1 MRNLFFIA
9 MITLVGNAAI
19 AQSNKGMCKVEVN
32 DISKVTGFGY
42 LAGYSV
48 EFINNSKKTVDGI
61 YWNVYYYNNANDLV
75 FEDKSSFNSTS
86 TVDPIAMGFTKTLVR
101 SQSVKGASK
110 VFIKITKVHFSDG
123 TTCK

>member
-1 MRNLFFIA
+1 
-9 MITLVGNAAI
+9 MIVLLGNVAI

-42 LAGYSV
+42 LGGYTV
-48 EFINNSKKTVDGI
+48 EFKNNSKKTVDGI
-61 YWNVYYYNNANDLV
+61 YWNVYFYNNADDLV

-86 TVDPIAMGFTKTLVR
+86 TVDPIATGFTKTLVR
-101 SQSVKGASK
+101 TQSVKGASK

-123 TTCK
+123 TSCK

>member
-1 MRNLFFIA
+1 
-9 MITLVGNAAI
+9 MITLLGNAAI

-32 DISKVTGFGY
+32 DVSKVTGFGY
-42 LAGYSV
+42 LGGYSV
-48 EFINNSKKTVDGI
+48 EFKNNSKKTVDGI
-61 YWNVYYYNNANDLV
+61 YWNVYYYNNADDLV

>member
-9 MITLVGNAAI
+9 MIILLGNAAI

-61 YWNVYYYNNANDLV
+61 YWNVYYYNNANDLL

>member
-9 MITLVGNAAI
+9 LIIFIGNTAI
-19 AQSNKGMCKVEVN
+19 AQSNKGLCKVEVN

-48 EFINNSKKTVDGI
+48 EFKNNSKKTVDGI
-61 YWNVYYYNNANDLV
+61 YWNVYYYNNANDLL

>member
-1 MRNLFFIA
+1 MRKLFFIA
-9 MITLVGNAAI
+9 MITLLGNAAI

-48 EFINNSKKTVDGI
+48 EFKNNSKKTVDGI
-61 YWNVYYYNNANDLV
+61 YWNVYYYNNANDLL

-86 TVDPIAMGFTKTLVR
+86 TIDPIAMGFTKTLVR